1 MREEVLPFPKTIRPF
16 LRSHARFL
24 RHLIPWHTF
33 TRNLTR
39 RALTHAG
46 TTALERTTLI
56 WIRINSHL
64 PRKLGYRLY
73 TLPTS
78 VQFSRTFF
86 AFRLS
91 SDVCSGIN
99 SETCCFE
106 LAHRQ
111 KMTKQKKKNAM
122 SARQLKTFLII
133 HPLSGQGNSRKKHY
147 RAVNQMS
154 NFYFRYKRKTSF
166 GLSHKGHTKTITMS
180 QKSKF

>member
-1 MREEVLPFPKTIRPF
+1 MREEVLPFPKTFRPF

-33 TRNLTR
+33 TRDLTR

-56 WIRINSHL
+56 WISIDSHL
-64 PRKLGYRLY
+64 HRKLGYRLY

-86 AFRLS
+86 AFRFS

-99 SETCCFE
+99 SEMCCFE
-106 LAHRQ
+106 LAHGQ
-111 KMTKQKKKNAM
+111 KTTKQQQKGRYVDSLTKNIPNY
-122 SARQLKTFLII
+122 SSTLR
-133 HPLSGQGNSRKKHY
+133 PRK
-147 RAVNQMS
+147 
-154 NFYFRYKRKTSF
+154 FPRKT
-166 GLSHKGHTKTITMS
+166 
-180 QKSKF
+180 Q